1 MGDTS
6 DTQRNTGQPLMAGN
20 AITMADVEAWFVAEV
35 LPLESALMQF
45 LQHNWR
51 NEADIA
57 DLRQDVYERV
67 CEAAHESIPDHT
79 KAFLFKTARNLLV
92 DRVRRSQVVP
102 IDVTSDFDALGLA
115 FDAPGPENTTIARD
129 ELRRLQGALD
139 RLPPRS
145 RQAVVLGRIEGLSGK
160 EIAARMGVT
169 ESTVSIHL
177 ANGIRALVNAVYGV
191 PEKSAKKP

>member
-1 MGDTS
+1 MGNSS
-6 DTQRNTGQPLMAGN
+6 DTERDTGQPHPAG
-20 AITMADVEAWFVAEV
+20 AAMTAVDVEAWFVREV

-67 CEAAHESIPDHT
+67 CEAAQEHIPDHA

-92 DRVRRSQVVP
+92 DRVRRSQIVP
-102 IDVTSDFDALGLA
+102 IDVTSDFEALGIA
-115 FDAPGPENTTIARD
+115 WDAPDPESSVIARD
-129 ELRRLQGALD
+129 ELRRLQAALD

-145 RQAVVLGRIEGLSGK
+145 REAVVLGRIEGLRGK
-160 EIAARMGVT
+160 EIAARMGVN

-177 ANGIRALVNAVYGV
+177 ANGIRALVNAVYGNPAK
-191 PEKSAKKP
+191 PEDK